1 MPDLSKY
8 EEGLLDDW
16 DVTRAELNYMLAEN
30 PSSRGLVTGY
40 VAEIK
45 LEEQLE
51 NIAGIEESRKFDD
64 HDRSKKHDREI
75 VYERTEIRIES
86 KSLQSN
92 SVEYVRPGSA
102 EWDKRK
108 HLFDNTPPED
118 GFHYGTTQVDASD
131 SREVTF
137 PDGSVKNTTLLLTGD
152 FDILA
157 VNLFEFLH
165 EWQFI
170 FARNEDLETSSYH
183 TYTSHQQEHLIK
195 SLQRVTWPPAPPFHE
210 DIVPLLESEG

>member
-8 EEGLLDDW
+8 KEGLLDEW
-16 DVTRAELNYMLAEN
+16 GVTRAELNYMLAEN

-51 NIAGIEESRKFDD
+51 HIPGINDSRKFDD
-64 HDRSKKHDREI
+64 HDRSNKHDREI
-75 VYERTEIRIES
+75 LYKENKFRIES

-92 SVEYVRPGSA
+92 SVEYIKRNSA
-102 EWDKRK
+102 GWDKWK
-108 HLFDNTPPED
+108 HLFKGKPPRN
-118 GFHYGTTQVDASD
+118 GFHCGTTQVDASD

-137 PDGSVKNTTLLLTGD
+137 PDGSLKTTTLLLTGD

-157 VNLFEFLH
+157 VNLFEFLGR
-165 EWQFI
+165 WQFV

-183 TYTSHQQEHLIK
+183 TYTPHQQENLIK
-195 SLQRVTWPPAPPFHE
+195 SLQRVTWPPAPPFHK
-210 DIVPLLESEG
+210 DIVPLLESDI